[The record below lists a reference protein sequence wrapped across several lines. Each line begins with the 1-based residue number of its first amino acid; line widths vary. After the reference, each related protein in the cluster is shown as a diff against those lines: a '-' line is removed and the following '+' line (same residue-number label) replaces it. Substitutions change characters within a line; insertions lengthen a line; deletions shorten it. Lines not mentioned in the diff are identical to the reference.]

1 VLGQGTAEEVGMVRL
16 RDVAAHAGVSVR
28 TVSNVVNDFPYVAPA
43 TRARVQ
49 ASIDALGYRP
59 NVAARNLRR
68 GRTGLLALVVPEID
82 SPYFSELAARTVRIA
97 EEDGWTVLID
107 QTDGDPARER
117 RLLHGERSQL
127 VDGVIFS
134 PWSVSAEELASRR
147 DATPIVLL
155 GEHAGAPPVDHV
167 VIDNV
172 AAAQEAVAHLLDRG
186 RTDVA
191 AIGVQPALG
200 NETAR
205 QRRLGYRRALA
216 AAGLP
221 ERADREAAVTSLQ
234 RPEGHRAMTALLAA
248 GERPDAV
255 FCFSDQLALGALRAV
270 ADAGLRVP
278 EDVAL
283 VGFDDIEDGRYAV
296 PTLTT
301 VSPDKDRLAR
311 LALQVLRDRLAG
323 DDAPARVLTAPHRLV
338 VRASS

>member
-1 VLGQGTAEEVGMVRL
+1 MVRL
-16 RDVAAHAGVSVR
+16 RDVAAHAGVSIR
-28 TVSNVVNDFPYVAPA
+28 TVSNVVNDFQYVAPA

-82 SPYFSELAARTVRIA
+82 SPYFSDLAARTVRIA

-107 QTDGDPARER
+107 QTDGDAARER

-134 PWSVSAEELASRR
+134 PWSTAAEELATRR
-147 DATPIVLL
+147 DATPFVLL

-172 AAAQEAVAHLLDRG
+172 AAAREAVAHLLAGG
-186 RTDVA
+186 RRDIA
-191 AIGVQPALG
+191 AIGIEASVA

-205 QRRLGYRRALA
+205 QRQLGFRGALA

-221 ERADREAAVTSLQ
+221 WRADREAAVTSLH
-234 RPEGHRAMTALLAA
+234 RAEGHRAMSGLLAA
-248 GERPDAV
+248 GDRPDAV
-255 FCFSDQLALGALRAV
+255 FCFSDELALGALRAL

-278 EDVAL
+278 DDVAL

-301 VSPDKDRLAR
+301 IAPDKDRIAQ

-323 DDAPARVLTAPHRLV
+323 DDRPARVITAPHRLV
-338 VRASS
+338 VRESS

>member
-1 VLGQGTAEEVGMVRL
+1 MVRL
-16 RDVAAHAGVSVR
+16 RDVAAHAGVSIR
-28 TVSNVVNDFPYVAPA
+28 TVSNVVNDFQYVAPA

-82 SPYFSELAARTVRIA
+82 SPYFSDLAARTVRIA
-97 EEDGWTVLID
+97 EDDGWTVLID
-107 QTDGDPARER
+107 QTDGDAARER

-134 PWSVSAEELASRR
+134 PWSTAAEELATRR
-147 DATPIVLL
+147 DATPFVLL

-172 AAAQEAVAHLLDRG
+172 AAAREAVAHLLAGG
-186 RTDVA
+186 RRDIA
-191 AIGVQPALG
+191 AIGIEASVA

-205 QRRLGYRRALA
+205 QRQLGFRGALA

-221 ERADREAAVTSLQ
+221 WRADREAAVTSLH
-234 RPEGHRAMTALLAA
+234 RAEGHRAMSGLLAT
-248 GERPDAV
+248 GDRPDAV
-255 FCFSDQLALGALRAV
+255 FCFSDELALGALRAL

-278 EDVAL
+278 DDVAL

-301 VSPDKDRLAR
+301 IAPDKDRIAQ

-323 DDAPARVLTAPHRLV
+323 DDRPARVITAPHRLV
-338 VRASS
+338 VRESS

>member
-1 VLGQGTAEEVGMVRL
+1 MVRL

-28 TVSNVVNDFPYVAPA
+28 TVSNVVNDFRHVAPK

-49 ASIDALGYRP
+49 ASIDELGYRP
-59 NVAARNLRR
+59 NVAARTLRS

-82 SPYFSELAARTVRIA
+82 SPYFADLAARTVRVA
-97 EEDGWTVLID
+97 EDDGWTVLID
-107 QTDGDPARER
+107 QTDGDAARER
-117 RLLHGERSQL
+117 RLLHGERGQL

-134 PWSVSAEELASRR
+134 PWSMSAAELADRT

-155 GEHAGAPPVDHV
+155 GEHDGAPPVDHV

-172 AAAQEAVAHLLDRG
+172 SAAQEAVEHLVARG
-186 RTDVA
+186 RRRIA
-191 AIGVQPALG
+191 AIGTAPALG
-200 NETAR
+200 NATALQR
-205 QRRLGYRRALA
+205 QLGHRRALE
-216 AAGLP
+216 AAGMPVRP
-221 ERADREAAVTSLQ
+221 ELEAPVTSLH
-234 RPEGHRAMTALLAA
+234 RAEGHRAMTELLRSPD
-248 GERPDAV
+248 RPDAV

-296 PTLTT
+296 PRLTT
-301 VSPDKDRLAR
+301 VSPDKDRIAQ

-323 DDAPARVLTAPHRLV
+323 DDTPARVHTAGHRLV
-338 VRASS
+338 VRESS

>member
-1 VLGQGTAEEVGMVRL
+1 MVRL
-16 RDVAAHAGVSVR
+16 RDVAAHAGVSIR
-28 TVSNVVNDFPYVAPA
+28 TVSNVVNDFQYVAPA

-82 SPYFSELAARTVRIA
+82 SPYFSDLAARTVRIA

-107 QTDGDPARER
+107 QTDGDAARER

-134 PWSVSAEELASRR
+134 PWSTAAEELATRR
-147 DATPIVLL
+147 DATPFVLL

-172 AAAQEAVAHLLDRG
+172 AAAREAVAHLLAGG
-186 RTDVA
+186 RRDIA
-191 AIGVQPALG
+191 AIGIEASVA

-205 QRRLGYRRALA
+205 QRQLGFRGALA

-221 ERADREAAVTSLQ
+221 WRADREAAVTSLH
-234 RPEGHRAMTALLAA
+234 RAEGHRAMSGLLAA
-248 GERPDAV
+248 GGRPDAV
-255 FCFSDQLALGALRAV
+255 FCFSDELALGALRAL

-278 EDVAL
+278 DDVAL

-301 VSPDKDRLAR
+301 IAPDKDRIAQ

-323 DDAPARVLTAPHRLV
+323 DDRPARVITAPHRLV
-338 VRASS
+338 VRESS

>member
-1 VLGQGTAEEVGMVRL
+1 MVRL

-28 TVSNVVNDFPYVAPA
+28 TVSNVVNDFQYVAPA

-49 ASIDALGYRP
+49 ASIDELGYRP

-97 EEDGWTVLID
+97 EADGWTVLID

-117 RLLHGERSQL
+117 SLLRGERSQL

-134 PWSVSAEELASRR
+134 PLSMSAVELATRP

-172 AAAQEAVAHLLDRG
+172 TAAADAVAHLIARG
-186 RTDVA
+186 RSRIA
-191 AIGVQPALG
+191 AIGVPPMLA

-205 QRRLGYRRALA
+205 QRQLGYRRALA
-216 AAGLP
+216 AAGIAQQTEL
-221 ERADREAAVTSLQ
+221 ELAVTSLH
-234 RPEGHRAMTALLAA
+234 RAEGHSAMTALLESGAH
-248 GERPDAV
+248 PDAA
-255 FCFSDQLALGALRAV
+255 FCFSDELALGALRAV
-270 ADAGLRVP
+270 VDAGLRVP
-278 EDVAL
+278 EDIAL
-283 VGFDDIEDGRYAV
+283 VGFDDVEDGRFAV
-296 PTLTT
+296 PRLTT
-301 VSPDKDRLAR
+301 VAPDKEGIAR
-311 LALQVLRDRLAG
+311 LALQSLRDRLAG
-323 DDAPARVLTAPHRLV
+323 DESPARVITAPHRLV
-338 VRASS
+338 VRQSS

>member
-1 VLGQGTAEEVGMVRL
+1 MVRL
-16 RDVAAHAGVSVR
+16 RDVAAHAGVSIR
-28 TVSNVVNDFPYVAPA
+28 TVSNVVNDFQYVAPA

-82 SPYFSELAARTVRIA
+82 SPYFSDLAARTVRIA
-97 EEDGWTVLID
+97 EDDGWTVLID
-107 QTDGDPARER
+107 QTDGDAARER

-134 PWSVSAEELASRR
+134 PWSTAAEELATRR
-147 DATPIVLL
+147 DATPFVLL

-172 AAAQEAVAHLLDRG
+172 AAAREAVAHLLAGG
-186 RTDVA
+186 RRDIA
-191 AIGVQPALG
+191 AIGIEASVA

-205 QRRLGYRRALA
+205 QRQLGFRGALA

-221 ERADREAAVTSLQ
+221 WRADREAAVTSLH
-234 RPEGHRAMTALLAA
+234 RAEGHRAMSGLLAA
-248 GERPDAV
+248 GDRPDAV
-255 FCFSDQLALGALRAV
+255 FCFSDELALGALRAL

-278 EDVAL
+278 DDVAL

-301 VSPDKDRLAR
+301 IAPDKDRIAQ

-323 DDAPARVLTAPHRLV
+323 DDRPARVITAPHRLV
-338 VRASS
+338 VRESS

>member
-1 VLGQGTAEEVGMVRL
+1 MVRL
-16 RDVAAHAGVSVR
+16 RDVAAHAGVSIR
-28 TVSNVVNDFPYVAPA
+28 TVSNVVNDFQYVAPS

-82 SPYFSELAARTVRIA
+82 SPYFSDLAARTVRIA
-97 EEDGWTVLID
+97 EDDGWTVLID
-107 QTDGDPARER
+107 QTDGDAGRER

-134 PWSVSAEELASRR
+134 PWSMSAEELASRQ

-172 AAAQEAVAHLLDRG
+172 GAAQEAVEHLLAGG
-186 RTDVA
+186 RADIA
-191 AIGVQPALG
+191 ALGVQPALG
-200 NETAR
+200 NETAHQR
-205 QRRLGYRRALA
+205 QLGYRRALSV
-216 AAGLP
+216 AGQAW
-221 ERADREAAVTSLQ
+221 RANREAPVTSLH
-234 RPEGHRAMTALLAA
+234 RAEGHRAMSELLAT
-248 GERPDAV
+248 GDRPDAV

-270 ADAGLRVP
+270 VDAGLRVP
-278 EDVAL
+278 EDIAL
-283 VGFDDIEDGRYAV
+283 VGFDDIEDGRYSI

-301 VSPDKDRLAR
+301 IAPDKDRIAE

-323 DDAPARVLTAPHRLV
+323 DDSPARVLTAPHRLV
-338 VRASS
+338 IRGSS